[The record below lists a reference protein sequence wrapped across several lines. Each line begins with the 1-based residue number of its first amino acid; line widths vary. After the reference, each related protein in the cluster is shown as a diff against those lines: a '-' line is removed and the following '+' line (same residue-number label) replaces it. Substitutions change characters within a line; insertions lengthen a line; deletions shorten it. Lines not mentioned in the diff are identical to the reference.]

1 MLEAL
6 FWVFFGIMLGSVAG
20 LLPGIHPNT
29 LIPPALLLLSFLDPI
44 VLALTILSMGI
55 SNIFFSSI
63 PTLLFR
69 SAEET
74 TALAVSPAESMQ
86 KEGRGY
92 EALMSFSIGHLGG
105 VVLAI
110 LLIPVFYLIMST
122 AYAGMKAFIPAVLIS
137 VAIYGIS
144 REKKGSMIY
153 ALFALLLSSLLGLA
167 SLSFSDSFI
176 FPLLSGLFGIPAL
189 IEMARSKST
198 IRYLEDANP
207 SEVDLREIRYPVVS
221 GAVAGGFAGLLPGV
235 GASQIALIVMESAKL
250 KGGGKTFLSTLGAI
264 NASDLVYSVLAIS
277 IIGNPRSGIAVAI
290 SNLVKVD
297 LFMLMTFLGILL
309 FVSVVSFFLTLKMGK
324 SMVNMISKLDQ
335 RIVSACVMAF
345 IVFLVI
351 YLTGAFGLAVLL
363 LSAAVGYIP
372 IRFDTGRTHLM
383 GCLIAPTALWF
394 LGIRTI

>member
-144 REKKGSMIY
+144 REKKGLMIY
-153 ALFALLLSSLLGLA
+153 ALSAFLLSSLLGLA

-189 IEMARSKST
+189 IEMARAKST
-198 IRYLEDANP
+198 IRDLEDAHP
-207 SEVDLREIRYPVVS
+207 S
-221 GAVAGGFAGLLPGV
+221 
-235 GASQIALIVMESAKL
+235 
-250 KGGGKTFLSTLGAI
+250 
-264 NASDLVYSVLAIS
+264 
-277 IIGNPRSGIAVAI
+277 
-290 SNLVKVD
+290 
-297 LFMLMTFLGILL
+297 
-309 FVSVVSFFLTLKMGK
+309 
-324 SMVNMISKLDQ
+324 
-335 RIVSACVMAF
+335 
-345 IVFLVI
+345 
-351 YLTGAFGLAVLL
+351 
-363 LSAAVGYIP
+363 
-372 IRFDTGRTHLM
+372 
-383 GCLIAPTALWF
+383 
-394 LGIRTI
+394 